1 MTELT
6 LDGKTTD
13 SGSGVVGSDTPGI
26 CGSIRGIPPFKLDS
40 NLAVFGGIDDDDDDS
55 EEEEEDVKKV
65 NKDYS
70 KFDVLKVWP
79 EGESRPPLAKFVN
92 KDSWLMFFLLDLR

>member
-55 EEEEEDVKKV
+55 E
-65 NKDYS
+65 
-70 KFDVLKVWP
+70 
-79 EGESRPPLAKFVN
+79 
-92 KDSWLMFFLLDLR
+92 

>member
-40 NLAVFGGIDDDDDDS
+40 NLAVFGGIDDDDDS
-55 EEEEEDVKKV
+55 EDEDVV
-65 NKDYS
+65 SDIEDTGDAGS
-70 KFDVLKVWP
+70 LLFD
-79 EGESRPPLAKFVN
+79 
-92 KDSWLMFFLLDLR
+92 

>member
-40 NLAVFGGIDDDDDDS
+40 NLAVFGGIDDDDDDDS
-55 EEEEEDVKKV
+55 EEEVEDVV
-65 NKDYS
+65 SDIEDTGDAGS
-70 KFDVLKVWP
+70 LLFD
-79 EGESRPPLAKFVN
+79 
-92 KDSWLMFFLLDLR
+92 